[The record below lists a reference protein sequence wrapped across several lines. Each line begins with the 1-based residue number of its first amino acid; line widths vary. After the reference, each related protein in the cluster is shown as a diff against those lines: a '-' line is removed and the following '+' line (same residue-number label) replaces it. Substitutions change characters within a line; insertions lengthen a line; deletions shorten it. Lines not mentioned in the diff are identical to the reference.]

1 MVCGHLFC
9 GGSYLTPYDGISG
22 GFYFEKKAFLV
33 KINLMPELNQK
44 TLEHLAELARIEL
57 KAGEEEK
64 LLKDLQ
70 MILGHFEELQALDT
84 SNVQPMTGGTD
95 LKNVFREDEVGKTDD
110 TGKGVDAF
118 PESKDGFLKVPPI
131 F

>member
-1 MVCGHLFC
+1 M
-9 GGSYLTPYDGISG
+9 S
-22 GFYFEKKAFLV
+22 
-33 KINLMPELNQK
+33 ELNKK

-70 MILGHFEELQALDT
+70 NILGHFEELQSLDT
-84 SNVQPMTGGTD
+84 SGVEPMTGGTD
-95 LKNVFREDEVGKTDD
+95 LKNIFREDKLAVSDDD
-110 TGKGVDAF
+110 TGKGPEAF
-118 PESKDGFLKVPPI
+118 PEKEGGYLKVPPV

>member
-1 MVCGHLFC
+1 M
-9 GGSYLTPYDGISG
+9 TD
-22 GFYFEKKAFLV
+22 
-33 KINLMPELNQK
+33 LNKK

-70 MILGHFEELQALDT
+70 MILGHFEELQSLDT
-84 SNVQPMTGGTD
+84 ADVQPMTGGTD
-95 LKNVFREDEVGKTDD
+95 LKNIFREDEVGRTDD
-110 TGKGVDAF
+110 TGKGVDSF
-118 PESKDGFLKVPPI
+118 PESKDGYLKVPPV